1 MIHDTHY
8 LHWVFCIYTTF
19 IEAYIYDSW
28 LVLVIFWVSVK
39 VFSHGWVTTGS
50 AKPRRS
56 GFAPPSP
63 PETQFRSTKQLQR
76 LLLGHYISMTSSWYL
91 HDIPMIHGYLHDIFT
106 ISSLYPHDSW
116 YLPLWMASICHIHG
130 RPGHI
135 PLLRSDSSLCDEPK
149 AKYPGYFCGKS
160 LWKITIL
167 DDFW

>member
-56 GFAPPSP
+56 DFAPPSP

-76 LLLGHYISMTSSWYL
+76 LLLVHYISMTSSWYP
-91 HDIPMIHGYLHDIFT
+91 HDSWISSWYLHDIFI
-106 ISSLYPHDSW
+106 ISPWFMISPFMDGIHMPYPWPPWSYSVAEIRFIFMRW
-116 YLPLWMASICHIHG
+116 AKSKIPWLLLW
-130 RPGHI
+130 
-135 PLLRSDSSLCDEPK
+135 
-149 AKYPGYFCGKS
+149 
-160 LWKITIL
+160 
-167 DDFW
+167 